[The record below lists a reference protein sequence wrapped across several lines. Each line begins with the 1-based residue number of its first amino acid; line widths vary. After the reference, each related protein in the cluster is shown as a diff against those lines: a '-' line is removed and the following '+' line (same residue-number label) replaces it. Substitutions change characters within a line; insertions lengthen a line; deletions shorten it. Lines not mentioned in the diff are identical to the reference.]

1 MPIYTGI
8 MAVAF
13 FAAIGLPGMSGF
25 ISEVLVF
32 LGAFKTYPVLTVIS
46 GLSIVLGAAYMLWAL
61 QKIFF
66 GQLPEKWQGPWDPT
80 GRIYKTD
87 DVNLREI
94 VALVPLGVLVIFLGV
109 YPNPVLNLMT
119 GSVTQLI
126 ELMKPFI
133 H

>member
-1 MPIYTGI
+1 
-8 MAVAF
+8 
-13 FAAIGLPGMSGF
+13 MSGF

-32 LGAFKTYPVLTVIS
+32 LGSFKTFPVLTIVS

-66 GQLPEKWQGPWDPT
+66 GTIPERWQGPWDPT
-80 GRIYKTD
+80 HLKYKHD
-87 DVNLREI
+87 DVNGLELA
-94 VALVPLGVLVIFLGV
+94 ALLPLAALVIFLGV

-119 GSVTQLI
+119 GSVNHFI
-126 ELMKPFI
+126 ELMAPYI